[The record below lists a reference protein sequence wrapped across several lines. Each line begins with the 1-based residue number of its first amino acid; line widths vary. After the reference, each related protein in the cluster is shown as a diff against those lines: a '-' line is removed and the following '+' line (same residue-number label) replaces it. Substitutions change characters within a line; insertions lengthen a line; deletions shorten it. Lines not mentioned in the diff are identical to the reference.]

1 MEPLYNIYYAGEVLN
16 GFDKGQVRAGLATL
30 FKAGDET
37 LDKLFSGSP
46 QLLKRECD
54 KPTALKYKQAMEKAG
69 AKPLIKAVKQTD
81 ADPKTEQ
88 ASAPQTAA
96 ERIAALAAAADAGDY
111 QATTSP
117 PTAPEG
123 SADDDAG
130 LGLEP
135 EGTEVLKPEERPEPV
150 VADIDTSALDVEP
163 ATDRLS
169 AETPTP
175 PPAPDTSHLS
185 MGEVGESI
193 PTLASSDTPLSPNT
207 DALQLAPEGTDF
219 SDCAAP
225 EPVAPDLDL
234 SALEVAPAGTDVLD
248 ENQRKRPDTPPPETG
263 HISLQD

>member
-1 MEPLYNIYYAGEVLN
+1 MEPLYNIYYAGEVLE
-16 GFDKGQVRAGLATL
+16 GFDKSQVRAGLARL
-30 FKAGDET
+30 FKAGDAT

-69 AKPLIKAVKQTD
+69 AKPLIKALNQTD
-81 ADPKTEQ
+81 SAPDSES
-88 ASAPQTAA
+88 ASTPQTAA

-111 QATTSP
+111 QVTTNPTTATPGDGGVDS
-117 PTAPEG
+117 
-123 SADDDAG
+123 G

-135 EGTEVLKPEERPEPV
+135 EGTEVLKPQERAQPV
-150 VADIDTSALDVEP
+150 IADIDTSALDVAPP
-163 ATDRLS
+163 AERLS
-169 AETPTP
+169 ETPAPP
-175 PPAPDTSHLS
+175 PPAPDTSHLT

-193 PTLASSDTPLSPNT
+193 PTLASGEVPIIPNT
-207 DALQLAPEGTDF
+207 DALDLAPEGTDF

-248 ENQRKRPDTPPPETG
+248 EKQRKHTEPPPPETG
-263 HISLQD
+263 HIQLQE